1 MKKILI
7 GLMGL
12 MILMG
17 MSACDKIEPDE
28 NGNYIIFAGS
38 TASWTEGDQIDNPI
52 QRAYVEKYTG
62 PKCSNCPLADE
73 TLNAAHEQFGDNLV
87 LVSINHPVGQGI
99 PFSGE
104 PDLRTEDGT
113 AWDSYFGINA
123 IPAAYIDRNTATQYQ
138 GAMSNI
144 VGDINNALQASA
156 KVALEV
162 TATQSDKIEIAVNM
176 QLLEDYGNQMTLTLA
191 IVEDSLKYKQLMPNG
206 DREDLY
212 VHNHMLRDVIT
223 DIWGIDVDCNGTAN
237 ECRKAII
244 SYRPDIEGMQIA
256 NCHIVAFLSDKA
268 TRRVINCAQCNIN

>member
-38 TASWTEGDQIDNPI
+38 TASWTEGDQIDNPV

-144 VGDINNALQASA
+144 VGDINSALQASA

-176 QLLEDYGNQMTLTLA
+176 QLLEDYDSQMTLTLA
-191 IVEDSLKYKQLMPNG
+191 IVEDSLKYKQLMPND